1 MDYSIK
7 ISERL
12 WNMPDELE
20 DILKLIR
27 SYAAWERITCLPK
40 ANYDVFN
47 RFALSGLDDSSSVES
62 QRDIRNDFPWQKQ
75 DTM

>member
-1 MDYSIK
+1 MDYSRK

-40 ANYDVFN
+40 ASY
-47 RFALSGLDDSSSVES
+47 DSSNGSAL
-62 QRDIRNDFPWQKQ
+62 KK
-75 DTM
+75 

>member
-1 MDYSIK
+1 MDYSRK

-27 SYAAWERITCLPK
+27 SYAAWERITCLPG
-40 ANYDVFN
+40 ANYNKTGGAIYAD
-47 RFALSGLDDSSSVES
+47 
-62 QRDIRNDFPWQKQ
+62 
-75 DTM
+75 